1 MNLAIVGNIA
11 TSFSWFGVNLLSIG
25 LHSYGFTDTGA
36 EYLFNFVLSQLVLL
50 ANGMLPL
57 AAWRSF
63 PATSGFLSTWRLR
76 AIFGILD
83 GLWFLMAILWF
94 VGVYGA
100 QPSLANFGK
109 IGSFTAVGA
118 ISLVL
123 LQTWIMV
130 WFIRFSKN
138 LPPGAPGTVELGT
151 TPAPAK

>member
-36 EYLFNFVLSQLVLL
+36 EYLFNFVASQLVLL

-57 AAWRSF
+57 AAWASYR
-63 PATSGFLSTWRLR
+63 ATSGFLSTWRLR
-76 AIFGILD
+76 ATVGILD
-83 GLWFLMAILWF
+83 GLWFLMAILWV
-94 VGVYGA
+94 VGVYWA

-109 IGSFTAVGA
+109 IGSIVAVCA
-118 ISLVL
+118 IFLVL
-123 LQTWIMV
+123 LQTWLMV
-130 WFIRFSKN
+130 WFIRFSKS
-138 LPPGAPGTVELGT
+138 LPPAAPGTVDLG